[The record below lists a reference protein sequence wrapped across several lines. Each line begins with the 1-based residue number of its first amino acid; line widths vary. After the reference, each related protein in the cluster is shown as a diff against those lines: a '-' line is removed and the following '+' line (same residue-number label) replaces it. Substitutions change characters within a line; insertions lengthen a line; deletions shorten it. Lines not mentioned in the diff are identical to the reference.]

1 MKKLTNSLLYES
13 SQKRFELTIDL
24 DISGG
29 RNLNAVATEVSPD
42 GQLVA
47 NLLGEDSIDG
57 VGSAVGG
64 GQGPAAAGVVGVGHV
79 VHGTDRSNGSS
90 ARSYNRDSLEQSNG
104 RVDWIL

>member
-1 MKKLTNSLLYES
+1 M
-13 SQKRFELTIDL
+13 
-24 DISGG
+24 
-29 RNLNAVATEVSPD
+29 ATEVSLD

-64 GQGPAAAGVVGVGHV
+64 GQGPAAASGVGVGHV

-90 ARSYNRDSLEQSNG
+90 ARSYNRNSLIRTVEWQRRLDSLKLNIE
-104 RVDWIL
+104 

>member
-1 MKKLTNSLLYES
+1 M
-13 SQKRFELTIDL
+13 
-24 DISGG
+24 SG
-29 RNLNAVATEVSPD
+29 RSNFDTVATEVSLD

-64 GQGPAAAGVVGVGHV
+64 GQGPAASGGVGVGHV

-90 ARSYNRDSLEQSNG
+90 ARS
-104 RVDWIL
+104 